1 LIYGWLFFG
10 VVIGCLFWIGGRW
23 REDDLPVAV
32 TPAAARANLTAG
44 SVSQF
49 WLAAGVVL
57 VATAVWKIGY
67 FAVEGSQLASRPHLE
82 LPRAL
87 GDWTPAE
94 ALTTTWTPRFI
105 NPATELHSAFSN
117 GNNRVGLIVTY
128 YRNQDHNSKLVSSE
142 NRLVNSDDPA
152 WLSVRSGT
160 RNAKLG
166 GQSVPI
172 RTTELRGTG
181 GQELLVWQWYWI
193 NGRVTAN
200 EYWAR
205 AHTLVSRLQYGGDDS
220 AAVVI
225 YARKDRDG
233 DAERTL
239 EAFVNNAG
247 PALEALLLQ
256 TRNTR

>member
-1 LIYGWLFFG
+1 
-10 VVIGCLFWIGGRW
+10 
-23 REDDLPVAV
+23 
-32 TPAAARANLTAG
+32 
-44 SVSQF
+44 
-49 WLAAGVVL
+49 
-57 VATAVWKIGY
+57 
-67 FAVEGSQLASRPHLE
+67 
-82 LPRAL
+82 
-87 GDWTPAE
+87 
-94 ALTTTWTPRFI
+94 
-105 NPATELHSAFSN
+105 
-117 GNNRVGLIVTY
+117 VGLIVTY

-166 GQSVPI
+166 GRSVPI
-172 RTTELRGTG
+172 RTTELRGTA

-193 NGRVTAN
+193 NGHVTAN

-205 AHTLVSRLQYGGDDS
+205 AHTLVSRLQHGGDDS